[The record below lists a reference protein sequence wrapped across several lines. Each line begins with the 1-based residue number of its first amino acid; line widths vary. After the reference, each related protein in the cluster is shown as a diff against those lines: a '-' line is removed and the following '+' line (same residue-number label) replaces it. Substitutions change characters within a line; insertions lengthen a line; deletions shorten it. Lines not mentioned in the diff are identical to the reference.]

1 MSKSVIGGL
10 TAIAFVLITGAAA
23 AQVLVDGLPTS
34 GLPLQPPP
42 AGVTVGEVIIEA
54 PKLKERSRLGVE
66 IMDASMSI
74 AVPFGDLDL
83 KTPGGIAELDHRVS
97 VAADYVCQQLERRY
111 PEGSPETRACAREA
125 VRDARPQMIRA
136 RNSG

>member
-10 TAIAFVLITGAAA
+10 AAAAFVLLAGAAD

-42 AGVTVGEVIIEA
+42 EGVTVGEVIIEA
-54 PKLKERSRLGVE
+54 PKLRERSRLGVE
-66 IMDASMSI
+66 IMDASMSVG
-74 AVPFGDLDL
+74 VPFRDLDL
-83 KTPGGIAELDHRVS
+83 KTSAGLAELDRRIS
-97 VAADYVCQQLERRY
+97 LAAGYVCGQLERRY

-125 VRDARPQMIRA
+125 VRDARPQVIRA
-136 RNSG
+136 RNRG

>member
-10 TAIAFVLITGAAA
+10 AAAFVLVAGAAA
-23 AQVLVDGLPTS
+23 AQGVVDGLPTS

-42 AGVTVGEVIIEA
+42 QGVTVGEVIIEA
-54 PKLKERSRLGVE
+54 PKLRERSRLGVE
-66 IMDASMSI
+66 MMDLSMSV
-74 AVPFGDLDL
+74 AVPYGDLDL
-83 KTPGGIAELDHRVS
+83 KTPGGATELDRRITL
-97 VAADYVCQQLERRY
+97 AADYVCKQLERRY

-125 VRDARPQMIRA
+125 VRDTRPQVIRA

>member
-1 MSKSVIGGL
+1 MSKSMMGGL
-10 TAIAFVLITGAAA
+10 AAVAFVLIAGGAA

-42 AGVTVGEVIIEA
+42 EGVTVGEVIIEA
-54 PKLKERSRLGVE
+54 PKLRERSRLGVE
-66 IMDASMSI
+66 IMDASMSV
-74 AVPFGDLDL
+74 AVPFADLDL
-83 KTPGGIAELDHRVS
+83 ATPGGVTELDRRVS
-97 VAADYVCQQLERRY
+97 AAADYVCKQLERRY

-136 RNSG
+136 RSRG

>member
-1 MSKSVIGGL
+1 MPKFVIGG
-10 TAIAFVLITGAAA
+10 FAAA
-23 AQVLVDGLPTS
+23 LLLIASAATAQTLVDGLPTS

-42 AGVTVGEVIIEA
+42 QGVTVGEVIIEA
-54 PKLKERSRLGVE
+54 PKLRERSRLGVE

-83 KTPGGIAELDHRVS
+83 ASPSGVAELNQRVV
-97 VAADYVCQQLERRY
+97 VAADYVCKQLERRY

-125 VRDARPQMIRA
+125 VRDARPQMVRA

>member
-10 TAIAFVLITGAAA
+10 TVAAFVLIAGAAA

-42 AGVTVGEVIIEA
+42 QGVTVGEVIIEA
-54 PKLKERSRLGVE
+54 PKLRERSRLGVE
-66 IMDASMSI
+66 MMDLSMSV
-74 AVPFGDLDL
+74 AVPYGDLDL
-83 KTPGGIAELDHRVS
+83 KTPGGANELDRRITL
-97 VAADYVCQQLERRY
+97 AADYVCKQLERRY

-125 VRDARPQMIRA
+125 VRDTRPQVIRA